1 MKNGFKL
8 EWKTCFRIGAS
19 IFALYLCI
27 YFFPSVLGVLK
38 AILSAAFPLT
48 VGLAIAYIVNI
59 LMSFYERLYFPKTEK
74 RFLIKTRR
82 PICLFGAYATLI
94 AAIALIIVLIIP
106 QLVSCA
112 SVLVAKVP
120 EAITDL
126 ITKLDENGL
135 ITDKLFHEIEN
146 IDWRSRIEQLIN
158 IFTSGIGS
166 AFDILVSTVSAVVS
180 AVITAF
186 LAIIF
191 SIYLLI
197 SRDRLIDQ
205 TDRLFKRFLKEGIY
219 KKTIRVLKVFNDCFR
234 KYIIGQCT
242 EAIILGLL
250 CTLGMW
256 IFRLPYATMIGA
268 FVAFTALIPVAGAY
282 IGGAVGAFMIFT
294 ESPAK
299 ALGFIVFL
307 IILQQLEG
315 NLIYPKVVGSSMGLP
330 GIWVLA
336 AITVGGGIMG
346 ITGML
351 ISVPIAAA
359 VYRFLGESVRNGKRN
374 KSAPDSNSDPTAATE
389 PPLTADDNG
398 NETL

>member
-1 MKNGFKL
+1 MKKGFKL

-27 YFFPSVLGVLK
+27 YFFPSVFGIFK
-38 AILSAAFPLT
+38 ALLNAAVPLII
-48 VGLAIAYIVNI
+48 GLVIAYIVNI
-59 LMSFYERLYFPKTEK
+59 LMSFYERFYFPKTKK

-82 PICLFGAYATLI
+82 PICLLGAYATLI
-94 AAIALIIVLIIP
+94 AAVALIIVLIIP
-106 QLVSCA
+106 QLVSCVG
-112 SVLVAKVP
+112 VLVAKIP
-120 EAITDL
+120 EAVTD
-126 ITKLDENGL
+126 IGKKLDENGI
-135 ITDKLFHEIEN
+135 ITDKLFDEIKN
-146 IDWRSRIEQLIN
+146 IDWRARIEQLIG
-158 IFTSGIGS
+158 ILKSGIGS
-166 AFDILVSTVSAVVS
+166 AFDIVVSTVSAVVS
-180 AVITAF
+180 TVVTAF

-191 SIYLLI
+191 SIYLLF
-197 SRDRLIDQ
+197 SRDKLIDQ
-205 TDRLFKRFLKEGIY
+205 ADRLFRHFSKESFY
-219 KKTIRVLKVFNDCFR
+219 KKAVRVLHTLNDCFR
-234 KYIIGQCT
+234 KYIIGQFT
-242 EAIILGLL
+242 EAVILGAL

-294 ESPAK
+294 ESPVK

-330 GIWVLA
+330 GMWVLA

-359 VYRFLGESVRNGKRN
+359 IYRFLGESVKN
-374 KSAPDSNSDPTAATE
+374 DPRRKKLVLKE
-389 PPLTADDNG
+389 KQ
-398 NETL
+398 E